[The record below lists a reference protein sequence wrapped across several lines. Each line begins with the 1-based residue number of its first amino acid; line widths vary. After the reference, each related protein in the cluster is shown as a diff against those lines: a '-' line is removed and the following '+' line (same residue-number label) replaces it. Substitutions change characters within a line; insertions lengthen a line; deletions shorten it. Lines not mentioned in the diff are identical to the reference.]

1 MPHHSLF
8 RNVPLLFNP
17 HLGFSGFL
25 FVLYSVILEYSLC
38 FAPRPDDTKYVVT
51 PRGATLAT
59 NKSWNTQ
66 NGWNESTC
74 ICFEPSIQLSLHGR
88 VDSRELGTL
97 HGKVTSCKPLS
108 PSISN
113 PLLNLLRCHS
123 PIFWFLLEGAGKAG
137 EGFVERQPVEFRDH
151 IGREKWLLT
160 ISCLSRLL
168 KTLMLSR
175 ALSPNWW

>member
-1 MPHHSLF
+1 MKYKNLIWAIMTWSLNKCNSPRLLLWRRASARNVSLTINSTNTINQIILYFSPPTPHHSLF

-59 NKSWNTQ
+59 NTSWNTQ

-97 HGKVTSCKPLS
+97 HGKVTTCKPLS
-108 PSISN
+108 P
-113 PLLNLLRCHS
+113 LHL
-123 PIFWFLLEGAGKAG
+123 
-137 EGFVERQPVEFRDH
+137 
-151 IGREKWLLT
+151 
-160 ISCLSRLL
+160 
-168 KTLMLSR
+168 
-175 ALSPNWW
+175 